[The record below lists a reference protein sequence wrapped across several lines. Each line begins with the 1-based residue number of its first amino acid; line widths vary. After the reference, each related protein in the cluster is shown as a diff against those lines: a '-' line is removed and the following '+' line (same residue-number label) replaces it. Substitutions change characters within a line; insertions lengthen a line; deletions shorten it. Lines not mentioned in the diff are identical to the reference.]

1 MVLYELIKEE
11 KGIYY
16 YNYYPDGNKKAPGC
30 ITIDKNMNRGIV
42 KISEDDFENMYAGR
56 VWREFSLGHSPLG
69 KERGELIL
77 F

>member
-1 MVLYELIKEE
+1 MVLYELLKEE
-11 KGIYY
+11 NGVYY
-16 YNYYPDGNKKAPGC
+16 YNYYPKGDKDAPGC
-30 ITIDKNMNRGIV
+30 ITIDEDMHRGIV
-42 KISEDDFENMYAGR
+42 EISKNDFENMYAGR